1 MIDKRVGKR
10 IKQRREQLGLTQ
22 EQFAEKL
29 GVATNYISTI
39 ERGASFPRYEKL
51 VAIIN
56 ALETSADAIFCDV
69 VTHSLEYKSYMLL
82 DKMRDLPPE
91 EQNRILETLDFLVQQ
106 SIKMRKTVPKPHSLS
121 FFDKFL
127 HIPPFSHDT
136 MY

>member
-22 EQFAEKL
+22 EQFAERL

-51 VAIIN
+51 VSIIN

-69 VTHSLEYKSYMLL
+69 ITCSSEYKSCTLL
-82 DKMRDLPPE
+82 DEMKDLPLE
-91 EQNRILETLDFLVQQ
+91 EQNRILEILDFLVQQ
-106 SIKMRKTVPKPHSLS
+106 SKKAEKTVP
-121 FFDKFL
+121 
-127 HIPPFSHDT
+127 
-136 MY
+136 

>member
-56 ALETSADAIFCDV
+56 ALETS
-69 VTHSLEYKSYMLL
+69 
-82 DKMRDLPPE
+82 R
-91 EQNRILETLDFLVQQ
+91 VQ
-106 SIKMRKTVPKPHSLS
+106 KLYAVG
-121 FFDKFL
+121 
-127 HIPPFSHDT
+127 
-136 MY
+136 

>member
-56 ALETSADAIFCDV
+56 ALETSADAIFCVV

-106 SIKMRKTVPKPHSLS
+106 SIKMRKTVP
-121 FFDKFL
+121 
-127 HIPPFSHDT
+127 
-136 MY
+136 

>member
-56 ALETSADAIFCDV
+56 ALETSADAIFRDV

-106 SIKMRKTVPKPHSLS
+106 SIKMRKTVP
-121 FFDKFL
+121 
-127 HIPPFSHDT
+127 
-136 MY
+136 

>member
-10 IKQRREQLGLTQ
+10 NQTAQRTTRFDTGTVCG
-22 EQFAEKL
+22 KL

-106 SIKMRKTVPKPHSLS
+106 SIKMRKTVP
-121 FFDKFL
+121 
-127 HIPPFSHDT
+127 
-136 MY
+136 

>member
-22 EQFAEKL
+22 
-29 GVATNYISTI
+29 
-39 ERGASFPRYEKL
+39 EKL

-106 SIKMRKTVPKPHSLS
+106 SIKMRKTVP
-121 FFDKFL
+121 
-127 HIPPFSHDT
+127 
-136 MY
+136 

>member
-56 ALETSADAIFCDV
+56 ALETSADAVMHFCLPCRQAETVRRQMPRPAETSIFF
-69 VTHSLEYKSYMLL
+69 SLRTLL
-82 DKMRDLPPE
+82 
-91 EQNRILETLDFLVQQ
+91 
-106 SIKMRKTVPKPHSLS
+106 
-121 FFDKFL
+121 
-127 HIPPFSHDT
+127 
-136 MY
+136 